1 MSISIDEA
9 TRHYNAGRL
18 ADAIAACRTL
28 LQQDAANGRALNLLG
43 VALASSGDADAA
55 EDILSA
61 AVRAAPGDLSAL
73 TNLAVLRLRRH
84 NRAAAE
90 RALRR
95 LAVLDPASAIPYSRL
110 GTVWQ
115 ETGDLDRSLAAL
127 RRAAA
132 LKPASGVERYN
143 LGMLRLLT
151 GDYPAAVGAMRDA
164 AAENPGGPLPHA
176 QLGELFLRLG
186 RLDEAAVS
194 FRRALRIDPNHPEAA
209 RGLARHGR
217 YGAAASLSGGEP
229 GGLVMR
235 GAFGRTTGYGHFC
248 QRLILTL
255 RARRV
260 PLQAIGIFGPESWPS
275 EPLDR
280 PVPARALVNCLIPLA
295 VERVP
300 GLATVTFTMFEG
312 PRIPVA
318 WRRQSESSD
327 LVVVPTESSRLAWAA
342 QGFPEHRL
350 RVCPLGVDPVGDG
363 PCVPPTLVDPNGR
376 RVSDFRHRFLN
387 ISDFVPRKN
396 IDGLLRVWLR
406 ATRHDDD
413 AVLILKLGKG
423 DDRGMMPD
431 LAALVRLAERTV
443 GKRLAEAA
451 PVVLIDRR
459 LDDAEMSGLYRA
471 ATHYWSLSHG
481 EGWDLPMSTAGAMG
495 LGLIAP
501 RHSAYLD
508 YLDDRTARLIPST
521 IGPALLPGDE
531 GFYPPF
537 HGLDW
542 WNPDEDAAAAI
553 LAGIIHGGDRLPS
566 ASAPLLERFT
576 WERAADRLLAILDE
590 AGLRR

>member
-1 MSISIDEA
+1 MSISIDDA

-18 ADAIAACRTL
+18 ADAITACRAI
-28 LQQDAANGRALNLLG
+28 LQQDAGNGRALNLLG

-55 EDILSA
+55 EDALSA
-61 AVRAAPGDLSAL
+61 AVRTTPGDLSAL
-73 TNLAVLRLRRH
+73 TNLAVVRLRRR
-84 NRAAAE
+84 NWAAAE

-95 LAVLDPASAIPYSRL
+95 LAVLDPASAIPHSRL

-115 ETGDLDRSLAAL
+115 ETGDLDRAL
-127 RRAAA
+127 QSVRRAVF
-132 LKPASGVERYN
+132 LSPASGSERYN
-143 LGMLRLLT
+143 LGLLRLLS
-151 GDYPAAVGAMRDA
+151 GDYPGAVRAMRNA
-164 AAENPGGPLPHA
+164 AAEEPGGLLPHA
-176 QLGELFLRLG
+176 QLGEVLLRLG
-186 RLDEAAVS
+186 RPDEAAVS

-209 RGLARHGR
+209 RGLARRER
-217 YGAAASLSGGEP
+217 YGAAAALAGGEP
-229 GGLVMR
+229 DGLVVR
-235 GAFGRTTGYGHFC
+235 GVFGNATGYGHFC
-248 QRLILTL
+248 QRLIRSL

-260 PLQAIGIFGPESWPS
+260 PLQAIGVFGPESWPN
-275 EPLDR
+275 EPLDG
-280 PVPARALVNCLIPLA
+280 PVPARAVVNCLIPLA

-318 WRRQSESSD
+318 WRRQSEFSD
-327 LVVVPTESSRLAWAA
+327 LVVVPTESSRLAWMA
-342 QGFPEHRL
+342 QGFPEARL
-350 RVCPLGVDPVGDG
+350 RVCPLGVDPVDAGQ
-363 PCVPPTLVDPNGR
+363 CVPPALVDPKGR

-387 ISDFVPRKN
+387 ISDFIPRKN

-423 DDRGMMPD
+423 GDQGMMPD
-431 LAALVRLAERTV
+431 LATLVRLAERTV

-481 EGWDLPMSTAGAMG
+481 EGWDLPMSTAGVMG

-501 RHSAYLD
+501 RHSSYLD
-508 YLDDRTARLIPST
+508 YLDDRTARMIPST
-521 IGPALLPGDE
+521 VGPALLPGEE

-553 LAGIIHGGDRLPS
+553 LAGIIRGGDRLPS
-566 ASAPLLERFT
+566 ASAHLLGNFT

-590 AGLRR
+590 AGLHR